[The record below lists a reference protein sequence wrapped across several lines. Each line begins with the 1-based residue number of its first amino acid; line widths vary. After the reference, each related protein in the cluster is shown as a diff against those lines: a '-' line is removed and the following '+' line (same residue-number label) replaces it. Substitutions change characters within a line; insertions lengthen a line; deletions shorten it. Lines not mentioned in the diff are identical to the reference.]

1 MTVTAFTLGICYL
14 HFLQM
19 LNGKNIYTL
28 YKIYVESDNF
38 LVQRSYS
45 LCEDCQEKEFI
56 EIYVSIF
63 FLNHQS
69 LNKK

>member
-1 MTVTAFTLGICYL
+1 
-14 HFLQM
+14 M